1 MGIPVLIIGKSGTGK
16 STSLR
21 NFTKNEIGIINV
33 LGKALPFKND
43 FNYMVTDNYAKV
55 KNALLQ
61 AKVNNLVIDDA
72 GYMITSEFMR
82 RAKEKGYEKFTE
94 LANNFYELISYI
106 QHELPENKI
115 VYLIMHE
122 DENDN
127 GIVKPKTIGKLL
139 DEKVCVEGMFTI
151 VLRSMKNENKYIFR
165 TQSNGFDIAK
175 TPMGLFDEEEIDN
188 DLALVTKKIQEYYNL
203 EENK

>member
-43 FNYMVTDNYAKV
+43 FNYMVTDNYSKV

-122 DENDN
+122 DENDS

-175 TPMGLFDEEEIDN
+175 TPMGLFEDEEIDN

-203 EENK
+203 EESK

>member
-122 DENDN
+122 DENDS

-175 TPMGLFDEEEIDN
+175 TPMGLFEDEEIDN
-188 DLALVTKKIQEYYNL
+188 DLKVVTKKIQEYYNL